1 MSSGSLGYKK
11 QKIQKEETMKQEQ
24 LRKLCGII
32 EHYGVDI
39 QKDIAIEECSELIQ
53 AICKHKRG
61 LGKLEDIVDEIA
73 DVEIMMNQ
81 LKIIFDC
88 SGEVEDRIDFK
99 IKRQLERIANEK

>member
-1 MSSGSLGYKK
+1 
-11 QKIQKEETMKQEQ
+11 MKQEQ

-61 LGKLEDIVDEIA
+61 SGKLEDIVDEIA

-88 SGEVEDRIDFK
+88 FGEVEDRIDFK